1 MDVATGQWEAVGSMG
16 TKRWWCAAVVQG
28 RHVYAIGGRDGT
40 NHLETVERMDVAT
53 GQWEAVGSMGTKRR
67 GRDGTNY
74 LETVERM
81 DVATGQ
87 WEAVDSMGTKR
98 SECAAVVQGRH
109 VYAIGG
115 YGGTNRLETVERM
128 DVATGQWKAV
138 GSMGT
143 KRAGCAAVVQGRHIY
158 AIGGHDGTN
167 RLQSGGSAMGVATG
181 QWEKRWATWAR
192 ANNNGA
198 GAVTSMQLGGYEGTN
213 YLETVER
220 MDVATGQ
227 WKAVGSMG
235 MKRYGCAAVVQGQHI
250 YAIGGLDGTN
260 RLKTVERM
268 DWQEAFSRAE
278 LVEAVTALSV
288 LHCKFRAV
296 YLQRSHT
303 RAEML
308 LARLEG
314 HVTGRARG
322 ARVSEVVRP
331 LRECWASAQRA
342 VREAVARVEP
352 GAAQVSEELQRAVRS
367 REEARERHIRSLEAL
382 LSRDS
387 EQWAGG
393 AGLCERRRVLQ
404 EEVDEWRTALDAA
417 EASMGSSEGGSGVSV
432 QNAAMDLQV
441 TVEGAVAAY
450 QAWDECVESAHRDT
464 ERAVATLRGQLQ
476 GLFQF
481 ADTDSA
487 DGSTDESSEM
497 VDALQNAQAALEAER
512 WAMHAKSATGPT
524 PLHGLVAAGR
534 AVLAEVKG
542 EAEELEVLVGIQE
555 EVEQLRRAQDAAREG
570 RPGAA
575 AAELRGTTRM
585 LRRQR
590 MSLSALRATLGQ
602 HKLDLEEQ
610 SEEPVGAGAT
620 TQRKRKRTESAVEEA
635 EARVEA
641 KVAEVRDAQDR
652 MHVATC
658 TLVALESQFPE
669 VLSHMEHAVPA
680 ELLPLWR
687 PERTRED
694 FVEYAPH
701 ARQGVRHEVWRAKD
715 THGQQFAVKEF
726 HIAHDDPGALRALWR
741 EASLLHRMRHPAIT
755 PVVALFPSVTAG
767 TTTCYG
773 LQMPWYEHGQLDEWK
788 AAQQPDEGA
797 VRRGM
802 LRVLEAVAHLHGNNV
817 VHCDIKPEN
826 ILVDASGRPHL
837 LDFDISVDNTRRTSV
852 VYARQTTVQGA
863 RGTAGY
869 IAPEMA
875 ATGPT
880 PATDMFAFSVTLAAV
895 SPPEGQRGAE
905 LQELLRVL
913 SAEDPAVRPSA
924 AQACQHPYFTGV
936 WEWRREQ
943 SRVCCMD
950 AERSVCGGAE
960 HRLSGGVECT
970 NRLGAPHF
978 VCARCLAAHALRESE
993 RRDGR
998 VGCPHVQD
1006 PTAECESCE
1015 YTDLELARH
1024 LRPAEYEH
1032 YMSGR
1037 RRRLQEAIEQEVQ
1050 AQQAE
1055 ALREEM
1061 ERLRQCRICLTV
1073 EANALF
1079 MNCGHY
1085 GACLQCAQRL
1095 PAPPH
1100 CPFCREPVAR
1110 VQQVFRQ

>member
-1 MDVATGQWEAVGSMG
+1 MKLTTAVAKPTPNPSTQYRENVPRSKLIFTSIASTSELTFRKLREISQGVRRYHSQCYGGYDGWSWLDTVERMDLATGQWEAVSSMG
-16 TKRWWCAAVVQG
+16 TKRNDCAAVVQG
-28 RHVYAIGGRDGT
+28 QHIYAIGGYDGGSR
-40 NHLETVERMDVAT
+40 LETLERMDVAT
-53 GQWEAVGSMGTKRR
+53 GQWEVVGSMGTKRS
-67 GRDGTNY
+67 
-74 LETVERM
+74 
-81 DVATGQ
+81 A
-87 WEAVDSMGTKR
+87 
-98 SECAAVVQGRH
+98 
-109 VYAIGG
+109 
-115 YGGTNRLETVERM
+115 
-128 DVATGQWKAV
+128 
-138 GSMGT
+138 
-143 KRAGCAAVVQGRHIY
+143 CAAVVQGRHIY
-158 AIGGHDGTN
+158 AIGGHGN
-167 RLQSGGSAMGVATG
+167 M
-181 QWEKRWATWAR
+181 
-192 ANNNGA
+192 
-198 GAVTSMQLGGYEGTN
+198 LG
-213 YLETVER
+213 LETVER
-220 MDVATGQ
+220 LDVGTGQ
-227 WKAVGSMG
+227 WEG
-235 MKRYGCAAVVQGQHI
+235 AA
-250 YAIGGLDGTN
+250 
-260 RLKTVERM
+260 
-268 DWQEAFSRAE
+268 SRTE
-278 LVEAVTALSV
+278 LVEAVTLLSAL
-288 LHCKFRAV
+288 HRKFRAV
-296 YLQRSHT
+296 CEERSRT
-303 RAEML
+303 RAETL

-322 ARVSEVVRP
+322 ARVSEAVRP

-352 GAAQVSEELQRAVRS
+352 GAAQVSEELQWAVRG
-367 REEARERHIRSLEAL
+367 RDEARERHIRGLEAL

-387 EQWAGG
+387 EQTSGG
-393 AGLCERRRVLQ
+393 TELCERRRVLQ
-404 EEVDEWRTALDAA
+404 EEEAGMELSGRGAGVAPQSAA
-417 EASMGSSEGGSGVSV
+417 A
-432 QNAAMDLQV
+432 DLQG
-441 TVEGAVAAY
+441 TVESAVAAY
-450 QAWDECVESAHRDT
+450 RAWNEGVESAHRDT

-476 GLFQF
+476 GLFHF

-487 DGSTDESSEM
+487 DASAEESSEM
-497 VDALQNAQAALEAER
+497 VDALQRAQTALEAEQ
-512 WAMHAKSATGPT
+512 WALQAKPATGPT
-524 PLHGLVAAGR
+524 PIYALVAAGR

-542 EAEELEVLVGIQE
+542 EAEELKVLVGIQE

-590 MSLSALRATLGQ
+590 MSLSPLRLTLGQ

-610 SEEPVGAGAT
+610 SEEPVGAGAPA
-620 TQRKRKRTESAVEEA
+620 QRKRKRTESAVEEA

-641 KVAEVRDAQDR
+641 KVAEVRSAQDR
-652 MHVATC
+652 MHAATC

-694 FVEYAPH
+694 FVEYVLH

-726 HIAHDDPGALRALWR
+726 RIACNDPGALRALWR

-755 PVVALFPSVTAG
+755 PVVALFPFVTAG
-767 TTTCYG
+767 SATCYG

-788 AAQQPDEGA
+788 AAQQPDKGA

-802 LRVLEAVAHLHGNNV
+802 LRVLEAVAHLHGSKV
-817 VHCDIKPEN
+817 VHGDIKPEN

-852 VYARQTTVQGA
+852 LYARQTTVQGV
-863 RGTAGY
+863 RGTSGY

-880 PATDMFAFSVTLAAV
+880 PATDMFAFGMTLAAV

-924 AQACQHPYFTGV
+924 AQACQHLYFTGV

-943 SRVCCMD
+943 TRVCCMD

-970 NRLGAPHF
+970 NRVGAPHF
-978 VCARCLAAHALRESE
+978 VCVRCLAAHALRESE
-993 RRDGR
+993 RRSGR

-1006 PTAECESCE
+1006 PTAEYESCE

-1024 LRPAEYEH
+1024 LRPAEYER

-1061 ERLRQCRICLTV
+1061 ERLRQCRICLTA

-1100 CPFCREPVAR
+1100 CPFCREPVVR